1 MAMKTLRVIPM
12 MVSTSAATTTTATD
26 VDYRF
31 NASPMRSFFVQKS
44 AAAGPSV
51 FIEAAPYDTGPW
63 IALAEVT
70 AACTTTIV
78 RLEFEIPYVRASYAG
93 SGPLVTIYGV
103 F

>member
-12 MVSTSAATTTTATD
+12 MVSTSAATTTSAID

-31 NASPMRSFFVQKS
+31 NASPMRSFFVQKGS
-44 AAAGPSV
+44 AIGPSI

-63 IALAEVT
+63 IPLAEVS

-78 RLEFEIPYVRASYAG
+78 RLQFEVPYVRASYAG

>member
-1 MAMKTLRVIPM
+1 MAMKTLRVVPM
-12 MVSTSAATTTTATD
+12 MVSASATATTTAID

-51 FIEAAPYDTGPW
+51 FIEAAPYVDGPW

-70 AACTTTIV
+70 AACTATIV

-93 SGPLVTIYGV
+93 GGPLVTIYGV